1 MTTYQIAAASL
12 AIVSTA
18 SAISFPC
25 ILTLAIRR
33 RAWGAAAFSI
43 IFAATSIATGAASYI
58 AAIA

>member
-1 MTTYQIAAASL
+1 MTMFQIAAALLALVSL
-12 AIVSTA
+12 A

-43 IFAATSIATGAASYI
+43 VFAATSIAAGTASYV
-58 AAIA
+58 AAAA